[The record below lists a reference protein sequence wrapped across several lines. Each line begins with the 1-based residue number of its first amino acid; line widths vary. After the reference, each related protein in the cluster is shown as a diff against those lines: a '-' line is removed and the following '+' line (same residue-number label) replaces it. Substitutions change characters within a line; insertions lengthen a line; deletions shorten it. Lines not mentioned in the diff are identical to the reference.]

1 MAQSTTKKLGVVA
14 LASVVVSS
22 MVGGGIY
29 SLPQNM
35 AAAASVGAVLIAW
48 VITGL
53 GMYFLANSF
62 RILSD
67 VRPDLK
73 AGIYMYGREWLRP
86 LCGLS
91 DRLGLLALPDL
102 RKRGLRR
109 DHHGRS

>member
-14 LASVVVSS
+14 LAQR
-22 MVGGGIY
+22 GGQLHGRRGHY

-67 VRPDLK
+67 IRPDLK
-73 AGIYMYGREWLRP
+73 AGIYMYGREGFGPFVGFLIAWGYWLCQIFGNVATP
-86 LCGLS
+86 S
-91 DRLGLLALPDL
+91 LPWTP
-102 RKRGLRR
+102 
-109 DHHGRS
+109 